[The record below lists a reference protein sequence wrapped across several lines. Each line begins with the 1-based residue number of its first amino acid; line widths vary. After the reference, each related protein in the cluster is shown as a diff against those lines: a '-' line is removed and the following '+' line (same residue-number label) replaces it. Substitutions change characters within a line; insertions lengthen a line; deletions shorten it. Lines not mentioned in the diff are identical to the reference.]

1 MGRGV
6 SVHDQLSRLR
16 SEVGRLEKI
25 VAALIGRAEAAS
37 DQLPTDFGLFQTTVL
52 LEDQVRTR
60 TSELN
65 AAMTLL
71 EESNRALHDSRAKF
85 QAIFDLMPDP
95 VTLSTLDGVLLEV
108 SRSFAEFFGYVPAEM
123 TGHRTGPEDLALW
136 ADPLDRERYRAAVEE
151 GGGTTTDFACTARRK
166 DGRLA
171 NIVMSSRIVAVEGAR
186 FLLTEFHDMTEA
198 TRQGQQL
205 RDLAE
210 HDALTGLP
218 NRLIVLDRLQQDMAL
233 ARRTGSAMAIA
244 YLDLDG
250 FKAINDQ
257 YGHQAGDQVLV
268 EVARRLKA
276 LVRASDTVCRL
287 GGDEFAVLLQGYAGG
302 ESFDEALERI
312 LDGLRMPYSLGA
324 GVAGSVGASVG
335 FTIFPEDDC
344 PPLGLLEHADQAMY
358 LAKRDGKNCCRRFV
372 PSLCERE
379 EQP

>member
-1 MGRGV
+1 MGHDG
-6 SVHDQLSRLR
+6 SVHDELSQLR

-25 VAALIGRAEAAS
+25 VAALIGRAETAS
-37 DQLPTDFGLFQTTVL
+37 DQLPTDFRVFQNTVL

-65 AAMTLL
+65 AAMQLL
-71 EESNRALHDSRAKF
+71 EESNRALRDSRAKF
-85 QAIFDLMPDP
+85 QAVFDLMPDP

-123 TGHRTGPEDLALW
+123 TGHQTGPEDLSLW
-136 ADPLDRERYRAAVEE
+136 ADPFDRVRYLAAVEE
-151 GGGTTTDFACTARRK
+151 GRGTTTDFACKARRK

-171 NIVMSSRIVAVEGAR
+171 NILISSRIVAVEGAR
-186 FLLTEFHDMTEA
+186 FLVTEFHDVTEA

-218 NRLIVLDRLQQDMAL
+218 NRLLVLDRLQQAMAL

-257 YGHQAGDQVLV
+257 YGHQAGDRVLV
-268 EVARRLKA
+268 EVARRLKSV
-276 LVRASDTVCRL
+276 VRASDTACRL
-287 GGDEFAVLLQGYAGG
+287 GGDEFAVLLQAQDGG
-302 ESFDEALERI
+302 ESFRDALERI
-312 LDGLRMPYSLGA
+312 LAGLRQPYSLGA
-324 GVAGSVGASVG
+324 GVVGSIGASIG
-335 FTIFPEDDC
+335 FTIFPEDDGT
-344 PPLGLLEHADQAMY
+344 PLALLEHADQAMY
-358 LAKRDGKNCCRRFV
+358 QAKRAGKNCCRRFSGS
-372 PSLCERE
+372 PSERE
-379 EQP
+379 